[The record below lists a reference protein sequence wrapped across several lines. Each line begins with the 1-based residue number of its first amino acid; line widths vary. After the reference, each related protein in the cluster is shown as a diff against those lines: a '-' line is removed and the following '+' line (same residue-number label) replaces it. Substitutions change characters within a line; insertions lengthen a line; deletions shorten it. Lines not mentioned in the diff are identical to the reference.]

1 LLTGLETVKYADG
14 FRPADGYYTEGNSVT
29 ISFDPPDAG
38 TGVTVVDS
46 VERRQF
52 SVETPTDVSPT
63 PIPTDEFYFPVD
75 EAVRLDTGRLRI
87 PTVVGTYVR
96 DADGEM
102 LAEAGYTTE
111 IDLPA
116 GRYTVELCP
125 PIKCYLR
132 VEGPLSVRADDDG
145 IAIRTGGDGIDFG
158 ARSHH
163 ERPEAT
169 VTVTEDPHD
178 VMAALSTFGSAL
190 KTTSAERSYPTLRGH
205 PPAVELGDEL
215 AIPDSLTAPDT
226 GITVVVPPELRY
238 VYPVASLA
246 YYLGASVEP
255 GPAPRLVTDDG
266 FTYSLSGSC
275 GFEETVARTL
285 KQLFLLDCCTRTE
298 GYYTVDL
305 HERRA
310 VAETVDLDFSAL
322 YDATLAERVAAYLDV
337 PYGALAAQVPEWK
350 LTTHVEPTPANAELL
365 PFLVTD
371 LAVIRLP
378 SERSTADSTAQLE
391 ALSAFTRADFT
402 RSASD
407 ESLGSPALVQPEQ
420 TDSIEQSWAGENA
433 PFGASKASVQA
444 FRNRLDRTPSV
455 GDIDITVVCNDT
467 AMDEEGDLA
476 EQVYGSRE
484 HLPFDV
490 QTYRNLSVEAL
501 RAVIE
506 TDADFLHYIGHI
518 DADGFQCADGRLDAG
533 DIETVG
539 VDAFMLNACRS
550 YEQGMALLDGGAV
563 GGVVTLAEVI
573 NSGAVRVGRIMAR
586 LLNQGFPLRPA
597 LTIAKGESIVGGQ
610 YTVVGDGNVDVVQ
623 PESGLP
629 LLVELDG
636 DGPEYELTFTSYPNG
651 DKGVGSLIQPT
662 LRSDGQYYLGSGTQG
677 PFTVTE
683 SELQEF
689 FASEDI
695 PVRHNDE
702 LLWSSEF

>member
-1 LLTGLETVKYADG
+1 M
-14 FRPADGYYTEGNSVT
+14 T
-29 ISFDPPDAG
+29 ISFARRDGGP
-38 TGVTVVDS
+38 GVTVVDS

-52 SVETPTDVSPT
+52 TVETPTDVAPR
-63 PIPTDEFYFPVD
+63 PISTDEFYFPVD
-75 EAVRLDTGRLRI
+75 EAVRVDATRLRV

-96 DADGEM
+96 SAAGEM
-102 LAEAGYTTE
+102 LAEVDYGAE

-132 VEGPLSVRADDDG
+132 VEGPLSVTADADG
-145 IAIRTGGDGIDFG
+145 IDLRTGGDVIDLG

-169 VTVTEDPHD
+169 VTVTDDPRD

-190 KTTSAERSYPTLRGH
+190 KTTSVERSYPTLRGH

-215 AIPDSLTAPDT
+215 DIPDSLDAPDT
-226 GITVVVPPELRY
+226 GVTVEVPPELRY

-246 YYLGASVEP
+246 YYLGATVEP
-255 GPAPRLVTDDG
+255 GPEPRLVTDEG
-266 FTYSLSGSC
+266 FSHALSGPR
-275 GFEETVARTL
+275 GFEETVAQTL

-310 VAETVDLDFSAL
+310 VAGAVDLDFAAL
-322 YDATLAERVAAYLDV
+322 YDAPLAEQIEAYLDV
-337 PYGALAAQVPEWK
+337 PYDVVAEQVPEWK
-350 LTTHVEPTPANAELL
+350 LTTHVAPTAENAELL

-378 SERSTADSTAQLE
+378 SKRATAESTAQLE
-391 ALSAFTRADFT
+391 ALSAFTRDGFT
-402 RSASD
+402 RSASE
-407 ESLGSPALVQPEQ
+407 ESLGSPSLVQPEQ

-433 PFGASKASVQA
+433 PFGASKSSIQA
-444 FRNRLDRTPSV
+444 FRNRLDREPSA
-455 GDIDITVVCNDT
+455 GDIDITVVCNDA
-467 AMDEEGDLA
+467 AMGEEGDLA
-476 EQVYGSRE
+476 QQVYGSRD

-490 QTYRNLSVEAL
+490 QTYRNLSVDAL

-518 DADGFQCADGRLDAG
+518 DADGFQCADGRLDAR
-533 DIETVG
+533 DIGTVG
-539 VDAFMLNACRS
+539 VDAFLLNACRS

-573 NSGAVRVGRIMAR
+573 NSGAVRVGRTMVR
-586 LLNQGFPLRPA
+586 LLNQGFPLRAA

-610 YTVVGDGNVDVVQ
+610 YIVVGDGNVDVVQ

-629 LLVELDG
+629 YLLSVEG
-636 DGPEYELTFTSYPNG
+636 DGPEYEVSVQSYPNG
-651 DKGVGSLIQPT
+651 DRGIGSLFRPVVGEIE
-662 LRSDGQYYLGSGTQG
+662 QYFLGSGSKG
-677 PFTVTE
+677 PFIMEPPNLRRLLRAEEV
-683 SELQEF
+683 
-689 FASEDI
+689 
-695 PVRHNDE
+695 PVRYDGE
-702 LLWSSEF
+702 LHWSHELCL

>member
-1 LLTGLETVKYADG
+1 
-14 FRPADGYYTEGNSVT
+14 VT
-29 ISFDPPDAG
+29 ISFTRREDGP
-38 TGVTVVDS
+38 GVTVVDD

-52 SVETPTDVSPT
+52 TVETPTDVSPD
-63 PIPTDEFYFPVD
+63 PISTDEFYFPVD
-75 EAVRLDTGRLRI
+75 EAVRVDSSRLRV

-96 DADGEM
+96 GATGEM
-102 LAEAGYTTE
+102 LSEVDYGAEV
-111 IDLPA
+111 DLPA
-116 GRYTVELCP
+116 GQYTVELCP
-125 PIKCYLR
+125 PIKCYVR
-132 VEGPLSVRADDDG
+132 VEGPLSVTADADG
-145 IAIRTGGDGIDFG
+145 IELRTAGDRLDIG

-190 KTTSAERSYPTLRGH
+190 KTTSVERSYPTLRGH

-215 AIPDSLTAPDT
+215 DIPDSLDVPDT
-226 GITVVVPPELRY
+226 GVTVEVPPELRY

-246 YYLGASVEP
+246 YYLGAAVEA
-255 GPAPRLVTDDG
+255 GPTPRLVTDTG
-266 FTYSLSGSC
+266 FSHSLSGPH

-310 VAETVDLDFSAL
+310 VAEAVDLDFAAL
-322 YDATLAERVAAYLDV
+322 YDAPLAAQVEAYLDV
-337 PYGALAAQVPEWK
+337 PYDVVAEQVPEWK
-350 LTTHVEPTPANAELL
+350 LTTHVAPTPDNAELL

-378 SERSTADSTAQLE
+378 SEQSAEASTAQLE
-391 ALSAFTRADFT
+391 ALSAFTRDGFT
-402 RSASD
+402 RSASE
-407 ESLGSPALVQPEQ
+407 ESLGSPSLVQPEQ

-433 PFGASKASVQA
+433 PFGASKSSIQA
-444 FRNRLDRTPSV
+444 FRNRLDREPSA
-455 GDIDITVVCNDT
+455 GDIDITVVCNDA

-484 HLPFDV
+484 DLPFDV
-490 QTYRNLSVEAL
+490 QTYRNLSVDAL

-506 TDADFLHYIGHI
+506 TDGDFLHYIGHI
-518 DADGFQCADGRLDAG
+518 DADGFQCADGRLDAH

-563 GGVVTLAEVI
+563 GGVVTLSEVI
-573 NSGAVRVGRIMAR
+573 NSGAVRVGRTMVR
-586 LLNQGFPLRPA
+586 LLNQGFPLRAA

-610 YTVVGDGNVDVVQ
+610 YIVVGDGNVDVVQ

-629 LLVELDG
+629 VLVDLDG
-636 DGPEYELTFTSYPNG
+636 DGPEYELTLTSYPNG
-651 DKGVGSLIQPT
+651 DKGLGSLIQPT
-662 LRSDGQYYLGSGTQG
+662 LKREGRYYLGSGTQG

-683 SELQEF
+683 SELHEF
-689 FASEDI
+689 FAAEEI
-695 PVRHNDE
+695 PIRHQGD
-702 LLWSSEF
+702 LLWSSGF